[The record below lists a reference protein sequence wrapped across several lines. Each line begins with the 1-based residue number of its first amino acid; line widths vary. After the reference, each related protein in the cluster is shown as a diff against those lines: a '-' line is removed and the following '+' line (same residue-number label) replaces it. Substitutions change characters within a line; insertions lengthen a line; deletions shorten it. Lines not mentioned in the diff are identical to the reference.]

1 MKSRPLVL
9 LMGLAALLCGLAA
22 CTSTPET
29 AASSGP
35 GSGAVSEGSTYGT
48 DAGSASVGGAGM
60 GGADNGSGSGTS
72 VIGSH

>member
-1 MKSRPLVL
+1 MKTRCFVL
-9 LMGLAALLCGLAA
+9 LAGLAALVFGVGA

-29 AASSGP
+29 AAGP
-35 GSGAVSEGSTYGT
+35 ASGAATEGSTYGT
-48 DAGSASVGGAGM
+48 DARSVSVGGAGL